1 MDKKIIHV
9 LVVSENKVLLRNLF
23 EWFRYRIDDHTLQID
38 HARNKEE
45 AEAKMKEN
53 KYDKIFHNG
62 IYIVD
67 VIEKMQIGAEVWNF
81 DHTNNKYG
89 AVDPNDKNVIR
100 RIMRNQRDKINL
112 THWYMVLFILISC
125 SFMFWSWQMNETIG
139 ENKVNIIDLQ
149 TSTIHLQA
157 TTDSM
162 IVSQA
167 KVAKVLDALIIKVNE
182 INKVKK

>member
-89 AVDPNDKNVIR
+89 SVDVNDKNVIK
-100 RIMRNQRDKINL
+100 RIMRNQKDKINL
-112 THWYMVLFILISC
+112 THWYVGLLVLIAMG
-125 SFMFWSWQMNETIG
+125 FMFWSWQMNETIG

-157 TTDSM
+157 TTDST

-167 KVAKVLDALIIKVNE
+167 KVAKVLDALIIKVDE